1 MTTKALE
8 GRIALVTGASRGIGR
23 AIAKRYCAEGATVIA
38 VGRTQGA
45 LEELDDEV
53 RAEGGTLVLVP
64 ADLRDEKTIEHMATS
79 IYQRYGKLD
88 ILIGNAAVL
97 GALSPLAHT
106 KPKDWDDVLKTN
118 LTVNWQLIRYFEPL
132 LKLSDAGRAVFV
144 TSSVGHNPRAYW
156 GAYAVSKAALEM
168 TARIWADETEK
179 TNIKVNLYDPGRT
192 RTRMRA
198 CAFPGEDESS
208 LPPPESHGDTLV
220 HLASPTCTAHGEM
233 FEAGSL

>member
-1 MTTKALE
+1 MTAKTLE

-23 AIAKRYCAEGATVIA
+23 AIAKRFVTEGATVIA

-53 RAEGGTLVLVP
+53 RSEGGSLVLVP
-64 ADLRDEKTIEHMATS
+64 ADLRDEKTIDHMAAS

-88 ILIGNAAVL
+88 ILIGNAGVL

-118 LTVNWQLIRYFEPL
+118 LTVNWQLIRYMEPL
-132 LKLSDAGRAVFV
+132 LKQSDAGRAVFV
-144 TSSVGHNPRAYW
+144 TSSVGHVPRAYW
-156 GAYAVSKAALEM
+156 GAYAVSKAGLEM
-168 TARIWADETEK
+168 MARMWADETEK
-179 TNIKVNLYDPGRT
+179 TNIRVNLYDPGRT

-198 CAFPGEDESS
+198 SAYPGEDESTV
-208 LPPPESHGDTLV
+208 PAPESHGDAMV
-220 HLASPTCTAHGEM
+220 QLASPACTLHGEM
-233 FEAGSL
+233 VEAPRA